1 MKKPMAGDYP
11 SNQSIL
17 INNMN
22 NSLNDIRITSKNCN
36 DSFKLSLR
44 YSEDNVQIFNIG

>member
-22 NSLNDIRITSKNCN
+22 NNFNGSN
-36 DSFKLSLR
+36 KLS
-44 YSEDNVQIFNIG
+44 